1 MQNFN
6 GETYKTYKV
15 QDLIPFTKPDM
26 IKIDVEGFEI
36 EVFKN
41 DNDRINFNGIEYS
54 LYENFYTYNEEENY
68 KFAPLINFK

>member
-6 GETYKTYKV
+6 YQYGENYKTYKV

-36 EVFKN
+36 EVLKSLN
-41 DNDRINFNGIEYS
+41 SVIEQHKPD
-54 LYENFYTYNEEENY
+54 LY
-68 KFAPLINFK
+68 LIRNNL